1 VALKANSVWAILS
14 AVKMPSWLSFFFQKG
29 EETKS
34 CNKTEAE
41 KIADRMRLQD
51 FSGANLKSSFSC

>member
-1 VALKANSVWAILS
+1 
-14 AVKMPSWLSFFFQKG
+14 MPSWLSFFFQKG